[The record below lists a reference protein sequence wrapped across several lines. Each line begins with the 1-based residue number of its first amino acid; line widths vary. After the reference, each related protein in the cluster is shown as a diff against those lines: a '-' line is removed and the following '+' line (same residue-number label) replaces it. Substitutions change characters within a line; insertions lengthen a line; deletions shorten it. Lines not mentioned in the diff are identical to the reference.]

1 MEKDL
6 ERARH
11 AQALLD
17 NPLLTEILD
26 GLKDGYVRAWLSS
39 RSEDME
45 TRERLYL
52 QAQLVDDF
60 AKELRIIVENGAIT
74 KAIIKRRQERN

>member
-26 GLKDGYVRAWLSS
+26 GMKDGYVRAWLSS

-60 AKELRIIVENGAIT
+60 AKELRIIVENGTIT